1 MSLVRA
7 ALRNPY
13 FIVVLALGV
22 VCIGGTALYRL
33 PTDILPQFKTPAVQV
48 LTLYP
53 GMPAEIMEK
62 DITNRISRWTGQ
74 ANGIVRQESRTMIGV
89 SVVRDYFGEHIDP
102 NTAMSQVTSLAM
114 SDLYYL
120 PPGTVPPM
128 IMPFDP
134 TASIPLC
141 LLTVYSD
148 THGEKELYDIAYFEL
163 RNRLQGIQG
172 VIAPAVFGGKIRRVP
187 TYVDRDKLQA
197 RNMSPMDVVRAVERF
212 NTMIP
217 TGSAKFGDLDYQINA
232 NGMVEQ
238 VVELNDIPVRLDGMA
253 PVFLRD
259 VADAQDT
266 AAIQTNFVR
275 VNGRRQ
281 VYIPIYRQPG
291 ANTIQIVDGL
301 KRMIEPIR
309 ERLPKGVNLAVTFD
323 QSIYVKDAIRNLQNE
338 ALLGGGLAIL
348 IILVFLGSIRSTLI
362 ISLAIPLSIL
372 AAFIG
377 LFFTNHTINVMTLG
391 GLALVLGRLLDDAI
405 VVLENTHRHL
415 RMGKTPAKAALDAA
429 GEVAM
434 PILVATIA
442 TAVVFFPVV
451 FLTGLGR
458 FLFTPL
464 ALAVTFSI
472 FASYLVAMTLVPICC
487 AKFFRAHLPEVTHPE
502 GPPQTLVDR
511 LTDRLS
517 AVCGSVVGWAMRRRL
532 IVVGATL
539 ALFVASLFLY
549 PRIGKELFPGM
560 DVGQFTVNVRAP
572 SGTRI
577 ENTETLIEQVERSIQ
592 ATIPEHDLSM
602 MISNIGVLLDWPAA
616 YTPNAGP
623 MDGFVLVQ
631 LAEKRTRTIQE
642 YVVELR
648 RRLNEEFPGIEF
660 SFDTGGILT
669 AALNFGL
676 PSPINVQ
683 VEGNK
688 LEVAAKIAG
697 RIKRIAEQ
705 APGAVDVRIQQ
716 KLDYPQINVDVDR
729 TRSAYTGLDAVEV
742 VKNVVTAFNS
752 SINFNPA
759 FWIDHKS
766 GNHYFIGAQYPERDI
781 VSMNSLEHIPVTGA
795 GGVAR
800 NNNGHSRTGDN
811 PCAGN
816 DASPVLLKNVA
827 RFRRTTAPAE
837 INQVNLNRVIDLFV
851 NVHGRDVGSVAA
863 DIEKGIEAVRAEMAA
878 EDQAAAAA
886 GQPKPWEGYRIY
898 MRGEV
903 ASMRESFAG
912 LAFGLVLASVLVY
925 LVMVSQFRSFVDPF
939 IVMFSVPLGLIGVL
953 AMLWATNTT
962 INIQSFIGVIFMVGI
977 AVSNAVLIVE
987 FANRLRE
994 EQGLSASEAA
1004 VEAARIR
1011 LRPVLMTALA
1021 AILALT
1027 PMAIGLGHGTDANI
1041 PLARAVVGGL
1051 SVSTVLVIVF
1061 VPVLYSLFKR
1071 ARLAPSTVRWEET

>member
-1 MSLVRA
+1 MPLVRA

-13 FIVVLALGV
+13 FIIVLALGV
-22 VCIGGTALYRL
+22 LCIGGTALYRL
-33 PTDILPQFKTPAVQV
+33 PTDILPLFKTPAVQV

-62 DITNRISRWTGQ
+62 DITNRVSRWTGQ
-74 ANGIVRQESRTMIGV
+74 SNGIVRQESRSMIGV

-141 LLTVYSD
+141 LLTVFSD
-148 THGEKELYDIAYFEL
+148 THGEKDLYDIAYYQL

-172 VIAPAVFGGKIRRVP
+172 VIAPAVFGGKIKRVL

-197 RNMSPMDVVRAVERF
+197 RNLSPMDVVRAVQRF

-232 NGMVEQ
+232 NGMVER

-259 VADAQDT
+259 VGDAQDS
-266 AAIQTNFVR
+266 AAIQTNYVR

-291 ANTIQIVDGL
+291 ANTIQIVDDL
-301 KRMIEPIR
+301 KATLASIQ
-309 ERLPKGVNLAVTFD
+309 ERLEKGINLAVTFD
-323 QSIYVKDAIRNLQNE
+323 QSIYVKDAIRNLRNE
-338 ALLGGGLAIL
+338 AILGGGLAIL
-348 IILVFLGSIRSTLI
+348 IILIFLGSIRSTLI
-362 ISLAIPLSIL
+362 ISVAIPLSIL

-377 LFFTNHTINVMTLG
+377 LFFTKHTINVMTLG

-415 RMGKTPAKAALDAA
+415 RIGKTPAQAALDAA

-442 TAVVFFPVV
+442 TSVVFFPVV
-451 FLTGLGR
+451 FLSGLGR

-464 ALAVTFSI
+464 ALAVTFAI
-472 FASYLVAMTLVPICC
+472 FASYFVAMTLVPICC
-487 AKFFRAHLPEVTHPE
+487 AKFFRAHLPEVTHPD
-502 GPPQTLVDR
+502 GPPKTLVDR
-511 LTDRLS
+511 LTDRL
-517 AVCGSVVGWAMRRRL
+517 AAACGVIVGWALRRRL
-532 IVVGATL
+532 LVVGAT
-539 ALFVASLFLY
+539 AVLFIGSVLLY

-577 ENTETLIEQVERSIQ
+577 ENSEKLIEQVERTIQ
-592 ATIPEHDLSM
+592 ATIPRHDLSM

-623 MDGFVLVQ
+623 MDGFILVQ
-631 LAEKRTRTIQE
+631 LTEDRTRTIQD

-648 RRLNEEFPGIEF
+648 RKLNDEYPGIEF

-688 LEVAAKIAG
+688 LEVAAKIAR
-697 RIKRIAEQ
+697 RIQRLAEQ
-705 APGAVDVRIQQ
+705 VPGAVDVRIQQ
-716 KLDYPQINVDVDR
+716 KLDYPQLQVDVDR
-729 TRSAYTGLDAVEV
+729 TRAAYTGLDAVEV

-766 GNHYFIGAQYPERDI
+766 GNHYFIGAQYPEQDI
-781 VSMNSLEHIPVTGA
+781 VSMKTLEHIPITSGA
-795 GGVAR
+795 
-800 NNNGHSRTGDN
+800 T
-811 PCAGN
+811 
-816 DASPVLLKNVA
+816 ASSSGPAPVLLKNVA
-827 RFRRTTAPAE
+827 KFRRTTAPAE
-837 INQVNLNRVIDLFV
+837 INQVNLNRVVDLFV

-863 DIEKGIEAVRAEMAA
+863 DIENGIEAVRAEMAA
-878 EDQAAAAA
+878 EDRAAADA
-886 GQPKPWEGYRIY
+886 GLAKPWEGYRIY

-903 ASMRESFAG
+903 ASMRDSFAG
-912 LAFGLVLASVLVY
+912 LAFGLVMASILVY

-962 INIQSFIGVIFMVGI
+962 VNIQSFIGVIFMVGI

-994 EQGLSASEAA
+994 EKGLSVFDAA
-1004 VEAARIR
+1004 IESAKIR

-1051 SVSTVLVIVF
+1051 SVSTVLVVVF
-1061 VPVLYSLFKR
+1061 VPVLYSIMKR
-1071 ARLAPSTVRWEET
+1071 AGRTSPVPQGVRT

>member
-1 MSLVRA
+1 MWLVRT

-13 FIVVLALGV
+13 LIVVLAIGV
-22 VCIGGTALYRL
+22 VVIGVTALTRI
-33 PTDILPQFKTPAVQV
+33 PTDILPLFKTPAVQV

-74 ANGIVRQESRTMIGV
+74 SNGIVRQESKTMIGV
-89 SVVRDYFGEHIDP
+89 SVVRNFFGEHIDA

-148 THGEKELYDIAYFEL
+148 THDEKELYDIAYYQL
-163 RNRLQGIQG
+163 RNRLQGITG
-172 VIAPAVFGGKIRRVP
+172 VIAPAVYGGKLKRIL

-197 RNMSPMDVVRAVERF
+197 RNLSPMDVVYALQRF

-232 NGMVEQ
+232 NGMVKE
-238 VVELNDIPVRLDGMA
+238 VVELNDVPVRLDGLA
-253 PVFLRD
+253 PVFVKD
-259 VADAQDT
+259 VAEAKDT
-266 AAIQTNFVR
+266 AAIQTNYVR
-275 VNGRRQ
+275 VNARRQ

-291 ANTIQIVDGL
+291 ANTIQIVDKL
-301 KRMIEPIR
+301 KEMLLPIQ
-309 ERLPKGVNLAVTFD
+309 ERLPQGVNLAVTFD
-323 QSIYVKDAIRNLQNE
+323 QSVYVKDAIRNLRHE
-338 ALLGGGLAIL
+338 ALLGGGLAVL
-348 IILVFLGSIRSTLI
+348 IILIFLGSIRSTLI
-362 ISLAIPLSIL
+362 ISLAIPLSVL

-377 LFFTNHTINVMTLG
+377 LFFTRNTINVMTLG

-415 RMGKTPAKAALDAA
+415 QLGKAPARAALDAA

-442 TAVVFFPVV
+442 TSVVFFPVV

-464 ALAVTFSI
+464 ALSVTFAI
-472 FASYLVAMTLVPICC
+472 FASYFVAMTLVPICC
-487 AKFFRAHLPEVTHPE
+487 AKFFRAHLPDVTHPE
-502 GPPQTLVDR
+502 GPSKTLADR
-511 LTDRLS
+511 VTDWL
-517 AVCGSVVGWAMRRRL
+517 AVRCGVVVGWALSHRL
-532 IVVGATL
+532 TVVATTVAVFL
-539 ALFVASLFLY
+539 ASWLLY
-549 PRIGKELFPGM
+549 PQIGRELFPGM
-560 DVGQFTVNVRAP
+560 DVGQFTINVRAP

-577 ENTETLIEQVERSIQ
+577 EVTEKLIEQVERSIKD
-592 ATIPEHDLSM
+592 TIAGQDLSI

-631 LAEKRTRTIQE
+631 LTDKRTKSIQD
-642 YVVELR
+642 YVIELR
-648 RRLNEEFPGIEF
+648 KRLNDEYPGIEF
-660 SFDTGGILT
+660 SFETGGMLT

-676 PSPINVQ
+676 PSPINIQ
-683 VEGNK
+683 VEGNR
-688 LEVAAKIAG
+688 LDVAGKIAQRLR
-697 RIKRIAEQ
+697 RICEGV
-705 APGAVDVRIQQ
+705 PGTVDVRIQQ
-716 KLDYPQINVDVDR
+716 KLDYPQIEVDTDR
-729 TRSAYTGLDAVEV
+729 TRAAYTGLGTVDV

-752 SINFNPA
+752 SVNFNPS

-766 GNHYFIGAQYPERDI
+766 GNHYFIGAQYPENEI
-781 VSMNSLEHIPVTGA
+781 VSMNTLEHIPITGPDQ
-795 GGVAR
+795 
-800 NNNGHSRTGDN
+800 S
-811 PCAGN
+811 
-816 DASPVLLKNVA
+816 SPVLLKNIA
-827 RFRRTTAPAE
+827 QFRRTTAPAE
-837 INQVNLNRVIDLFV
+837 IHQHNLNRVTDVFV
-851 NVHGRDVGSVAA
+851 NVHNRDVGSVAEE
-863 DIEKGIEAVRAEMAA
+863 IEEGIAALRTEMAA
-878 EDQAAAAA
+878 ENEAAAAK
-886 GQPKPWEGYRIY
+886 GQPKPWEGYRIF

-903 ASMRESFAG
+903 ASMKESFAG
-912 LAFGLVLASVLVY
+912 LTFGLALASVLVY
-925 LVMVSQFRSFVDPF
+925 LVMVAQFRSFVDPF

-953 AMLWATNTT
+953 AMLYVTNTT

-987 FANRLRE
+987 FANRLRQE
-994 EQGLSASEAA
+994 KGLSVFEAA
-1004 VEAARIR
+1004 LESAKIR

-1027 PMAIGLGHGTDANI
+1027 PMAIGLGHGTDANV

-1061 VPVLYSLFKR
+1061 VPVLYTVLKR
-1071 ARLAPSTVRWEET
+1071 SGPRPAAWIGAEV

>member
-1 MSLVRA
+1 MPLVRA

-13 FIVVLALGV
+13 FIIVLALGV

-33 PTDILPQFKTPAVQV
+33 PTDILPLFKTPAVQV

-74 ANGIVRQESRTMIGV
+74 ANGIVRQESRSMIGV
-89 SVVRDYFGEHIDP
+89 SVVRDYFGENIDP

-120 PPGTVPPM
+120 PPGTIPPM

-172 VIAPAVFGGKIRRVP
+172 VIAPAVFGGKIRRVLN
-187 TYVDRDKLQA
+187 YVDRDKLQA
-197 RNMSPMDVVRAVERF
+197 RNLSPMDVVRAVERF

-232 NGMVEQ
+232 NGMVQQ
-238 VVELNDIPVRLDGMA
+238 VAELNDIPVKLDGMA
-253 PVFLRD
+253 PVFLKD

-266 AAIQTNFVR
+266 AAIQTNYVR

-301 KRMIEPIR
+301 KAMLEPIR

-323 QSIYVKDAIRNLQNE
+323 QSIYVKDAISNLQHE
-338 ALLGGGLAIL
+338 AILGGGLAVL

-415 RMGKTPAKAALDAA
+415 RMGKTPAKAAMDAA

-442 TAVVFFPVV
+442 TSVVFFPVV

-472 FASYLVAMTLVPICC
+472 FASYFVAMTLVPICC
-487 AKFFRAHLPEVTHPE
+487 AKFFRAHLPEVTHPD
-502 GPPQTLVDR
+502 GPPKTLVDR
-511 LTDRLS
+511 LTDRL
-517 AVCGSVVGWAMRRRL
+517 AAACGVIVGWALRRRL
-532 IVVGATL
+532 IVVGATV
-539 ALFVASLFLY
+539 ALFIASLLLY

-592 ATIPEHDLSM
+592 ATIPKHDLSM

-623 MDGFVLVQ
+623 MDGFILVQ
-631 LAEKRTRTIQE
+631 LTEDRTRTIQD

-648 RRLNEEFPGIEF
+648 RRLNDEYPGIEF

-688 LEVAAKIAG
+688 LETAAKIAR
-697 RIKRIAEQ
+697 RIQRIAERT
-705 APGAVDVRIQQ
+705 PGAVDVRIQQ
-716 KLDYPQINVDVDR
+716 KLDYPQLEVDVDR
-729 TRSAYTGLDAVEV
+729 TRAAFTGLDAVEV

-766 GNHYFIGAQYPERDI
+766 GNHYFIGAQYREPDI
-781 VSMNSLEHIPVTGA
+781 VSMSTLEHIPVTGT
-795 GGVAR
+795 GGDE
-800 NNNGHSRTGDN
+800 S
-811 PCAGN
+811 P
-816 DASPVLLKNVA
+816 PVLLKNVA
-827 RFRRTTAPAE
+827 KFRRTTAPAE
-837 INQVNLNRVIDLFV
+837 INQVNLSRVVDLFV

-903 ASMRESFAG
+903 ASMRESFTG

-925 LVMVSQFRSFVDPF
+925 LVMVSQFRSFIDPF

-962 INIQSFIGVIFMVGI
+962 VNIQSFIGVIFMVGI

-987 FANRLRE
+987 FANRLRDE
-994 EQGLSASEAA
+994 KGLSAAEAA
-1004 VEAARIR
+1004 VESARIR

-1051 SVSTVLVIVF
+1051 SVSTVLIIVF
-1061 VPVLYSLFKR
+1061 VPVLYTLFKR
-1071 ARLAPSTVRWEET
+1071 TRLPPSPVRWEET